1 MPAPVTSQLCK
12 NGDPGPQS
20 FASQLPEPHADLGR
34 FDLDRQTISVTG
46 PVDANLTAGG
56 RQRQTSTLACLSPLP
71 SLIQMPFDER
81 VQAGI
86 EIKQGSRVP
95 VPVDDRVSARGD
107 LAWAISVGGI
117 GVVGFAVLLL
127 FTWYYAATLFL
138 IFAGMLL
145 GVALNAM
152 TNLLGRVIQLPHA
165 LRLTIVCLVLAG
177 LLSGVVFLGGTTIAQ
192 QAKVLSDT
200 IKSQLVTVKGFLEKN
215 GIDTGYF
222 DLGNPAATAPGSP
235 SSETPAA
242 APART
247 LPSASEF
254 ASSGGA
260 IVSQTLKLLLG
271 TLSAV
276 GNFFIVLF
284 LGLTFAAQ
292 PNVYRKGLLFMAPA
306 RHRDRATIIVDRIG
320 DTLERWLI
328 AQILTMAAVF
338 LVTWIGLAL
347 IGIQSSFILG
357 IQAGLLA
364 FIPTV
369 GALLAGLIVVLAS
382 LASGWVAALSAFLLF
397 LGVHALESYILTP
410 IIQRQ
415 ALDIPP
421 ATLFAFQILLGV
433 VFGIWG
439 LALALPLMAI
449 VKVMIDYFK
458 AEEITPAAAAA

>member
-1 MPAPVTSQLCK
+1 VAV
-12 NGDPGPQS
+12 
-20 FASQLPEPHADLGR
+20 
-34 FDLDRQTISVTG
+34 
-46 PVDANLTAGG
+46 
-56 RQRQTSTLACLSPLP
+56 ST
-71 SLIQMPFDER
+71 DER
-81 VQAGI
+81 HQ
-86 EIKQGSRVP
+86 P
-95 VPVDDRVSARGD
+95 RGD

-117 GVVGFAVLLL
+117 GVVLFTALLL
-127 FTWYYAATLFL
+127 FTWYFAATLFL

-145 GVALNAM
+145 AVALNAM
-152 TNLLGRVIQLPHA
+152 TDMLGRVVKLPHA

-177 LLSGVVFLGGTTIAQ
+177 LLSGVVYLGGATIAE
-192 QAKVLSDT
+192 QATALSDT
-200 IKSQLVTVKGFLEKN
+200 IKSQLVGVKAFLERN
-215 GIDTGYF
+215 GIDTSYF
-222 DLGNPAATAPGSP
+222 DLGN
-235 SSETPAA
+235 AA
-242 APART
+242 APAGASSASAT
-247 LPSASEF
+247 PGAAPTHNLPSAGAL

-260 IVSQTLKLLLG
+260 IVSQTFKLLLG
-271 TLSAV
+271 TVSAV

-292 PNVYRKGLLFMAPA
+292 PSVYRKGLLFMAPA
-306 RHRDRATIIVDRIG
+306 RHRARATIIVDRIG
-320 DTLERWLI
+320 ETLERWLI
-328 AQILTMAAVF
+328 AQIITMFVVF
-338 LVTWIGLAL
+338 LVTWIGLAI

-369 GALLAGLIVVLAS
+369 GALIAGLVVVLAS

-439 LALALPLMAI
+439 IALALPLIAI
-449 VKVMIDYFK
+449 VKVIIDHFK
-458 AEEITPAAAAA
+458 AEESPEAAAA

>member
-1 MPAPVTSQLCK
+1 VAGS
-12 NGDPGPQS
+12 
-20 FASQLPEPHADLGR
+20 ADNRLE
-34 FDLDRQTISVTG
+34 S
-46 PVDANLTAGG
+46 
-56 RQRQTSTLACLSPLP
+56 
-71 SLIQMPFDER
+71 
-81 VQAGI
+81 
-86 EIKQGSRVP
+86 
-95 VPVDDRVSARGD
+95 RGD

-117 GVVGFAVLLL
+117 GVVIFAALLL
-127 FTWYYAATLFL
+127 FAWYFAATLFL

-152 TNLLGRVIQLPHA
+152 TNMLGRVVRLPHS
-165 LRLTIVCLVLAG
+165 LRLAIVCLVLAG
-177 LLSGVVFLGGTTIAQ
+177 LLSGAGFLGGATIAQ
-192 QAKVLSDT
+192 QATVLSDT
-200 IKSQLVTVKGFLEKN
+200 IKSQLVGVKAFLERN
-215 GIDTGYF
+215 GIDTSYF
-222 DLGNPAATAPGSP
+222 DLGNPAATPAGSATSATPGTAT
-235 SSETPAA
+235 TPAT
-242 APART
+242 APT
-247 LPSASEF
+247 HNLPSAGAL

-271 TLSAV
+271 TVSAV

-292 PNVYRKGLLFMAPA
+292 PSVYRTGLLYMAPA
-306 RHRDRATIIVDRIG
+306 QHRARATIIVDRISE
-320 DTLERWLI
+320 TLERWLI

-338 LVTWIGLAL
+338 IVTWIGLAL

-369 GALLAGLIVVLAS
+369 GAIIAGLIVVLAS
-382 LASGWVAALSAFLLF
+382 LASGWVAAASAFVLF

-421 ATLFAFQILLGV
+421 ATLFGIQILLGV

-439 LALALPLMAI
+439 ISLALPLMAI
-449 VKVMIDYFK
+449 VKVLIDHFK
-458 AEEITPAAAAA
+458 TDDAAADAAAA